1 MSGIQSLV
9 KAAMLDCRAEAPHRC
24 RSAAIHEAGHALA
37 LWWNGLRIFYATVP
51 TELESQSDMVT
62 ELNGQVQGSGAS
74 VVGKSF
80 KLIAETLTP
89 EIVLDTPSLA
99 GIIHRE
105 VLICY
110 AGPVAEAASSGASLT
125 DVMLRG
131 GGQMDLQCAYDAM
144 QVLPE
149 AWRGLVDVTAE
160 RRARELV
167 SRYWPAISAL
177 ADLLQVA
184 GTVGGETVNALLEVT
199 TGETPGFMQN
209 ALTDL
214 DVETQPLPADA
225 GEGGKDGR

>member
-1 MSGIQSLV
+1 MNGTSGIE
-9 KAAMLDCRAEAPHRC
+9 KAAMLDARDDTSR

-37 LWWNGLRIFYATVP
+37 LWWNGLRIFSATVP
-51 TELESQSDMVT
+51 TVLESPRRVVT
-62 ELNGQVQGSGAS
+62 EPNGQVQGNGAS

-80 KLIAETLTP
+80 RLIAETLTP

-110 AGPVAEAASSGASLT
+110 AGPVAEAASSGASLD

-131 GGQMDLQCAYDAM
+131 GGQMDLQHAYDMM
-144 QVLPE
+144 QALPE
-149 AWRGLVDVTAE
+149 AWRGSVDVTAE
-160 RRARELV
+160 RRARVLIG
-167 SRYWPAISAL
+167 RYWPAICAL

-184 GTVGGETVNALLEVT
+184 GTVDGETVNAFLKAA
-199 TGETPGFMQN
+199 TGDTPGLMEK

-214 DVETQPLPADA
+214 DAEPADA
-225 GEGGKDGR
+225 GEGGKDGW